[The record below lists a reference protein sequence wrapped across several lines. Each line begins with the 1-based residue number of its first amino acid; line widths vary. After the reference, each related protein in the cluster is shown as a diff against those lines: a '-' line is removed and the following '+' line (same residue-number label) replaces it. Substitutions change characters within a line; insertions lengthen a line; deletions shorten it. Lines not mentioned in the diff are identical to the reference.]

1 MARARQAKDE
11 WRKQRRNREGSVY
24 EYKGKIYA
32 RIQFIG
38 DDGTRK
44 DKKVIAESRKKARER
59 VKELKGDLDAHGEVV
74 LDAQRMTFAELAAK
88 YEKQKLIPAV
98 VVDGR
103 KVAGLRSS
111 YSAKRL
117 LIPINAHFGRK
128 HIRTVTHS
136 DLEEY
141 KLTRLQTPV
150 VIKVRVDNTKE
161 EKSTGRK
168 RGNKTKAAPNY
179 KEIQRARSLSA
190 VNRELELL
198 RTIFNYAEHN
208 DWIVKSPFRRGAS
221 LISKA
226 SERRRERVLT
236 VEEETRLLDACT
248 GKRSHLKPLIITALD
263 TGMRRG
269 ELLKLVW
276 PDVDFGLDLIRVRAT
291 NTKTERPR
299 TVGMTPRV
307 REALLALRQDA
318 PIEYTGIVFG
328 IKDTI
333 KNGFRS
339 AVEAANIKDFR
350 FHDCRHTA
358 ITRMI
363 QAGIPATETMK
374 ISGHSQFV
382 TFARYVNINEQA
394 ARSGAERLAEYM
406 ARVGVS
412 KASEAVN

>member
-1 MARARQAKDE
+1 
-11 WRKQRRNREGSVY
+11 
-24 EYKGKIYA
+24 
-32 RIQFIG
+32 
-38 DDGTRK
+38 
-44 DKKVIAESRKKARER
+44 
-59 VKELKGDLDAHGEVV
+59 
-74 LDAQRMTFAELAAK
+74 
-88 YEKQKLIPAV
+88 
-98 VVDGR
+98 
-103 KVAGLRSS
+103 
-111 YSAKRL
+111 
-117 LIPINAHFGRK
+117 
-128 HIRTVTHS
+128 
-136 DLEEY
+136 
-141 KLTRLQTPV
+141 
-150 VIKVRVDNTKE
+150 VRVDNTKE
-161 EKSTGRK
+161 EKSTRRK
-168 RGNKTKAAPNY
+168 RGNKTKAAPKY

-236 VEEETRLLDACT
+236 LEEETRLLDACT
-248 GKRSHLKPLIITALD
+248 GKRLHLKPLIITALD

-333 KNGFRS
+333 KNGFSS
-339 AVEAANIKDFR
+339 AVETAQIEDFR

-406 ARVGVS
+406 ARIGVS